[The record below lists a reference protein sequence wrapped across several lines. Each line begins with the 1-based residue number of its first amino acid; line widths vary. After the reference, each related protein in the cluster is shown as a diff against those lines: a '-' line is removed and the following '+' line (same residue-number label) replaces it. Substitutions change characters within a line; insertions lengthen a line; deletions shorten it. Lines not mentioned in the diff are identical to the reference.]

1 MKMEM
6 AEEDLKHVLLTGVLV
21 IVVQQTVANMILI
34 IYISNSNNLCKFW
47 VDNFARQGHINQV
60 Y

>member
-1 MKMEM
+1 M

-34 IYISNSNNLCKFW
+34 INISNSKTTS
-47 VDNFARQGHINQV
+47 ARFELTTLHARVTSIKSTKRE
-60 Y
+60 